1 MAAIVGRQG
10 TASAYVGNSEVLTA
24 ADKLNNVTS
33 FSLPQSEAEEI
44 DVTDFDSVGKEVEN
58 GDVDYGE
65 LSITQHLN
73 TSDQFDDMQDRID
86 SGGTVYFQ
94 LFIKNKEGNIVI
106 GRKGKGIVKSV
117 QVDGVERGSALT
129 VQTTIKVSGACTKV
143 TNEPTV

>member
-24 ADKLNNVTS
+24 ADKLKNVTS

-73 TSDQFDDMQDRID
+73 TSDQIDDMQDRID